1 MSQYDDDRQLFNQFI
16 INKLQELVTKY
27 PDMRFGQILVN
38 SEVIQLEEVLLEG
51 QRQTV
56 LKGID
61 PFYEESKT
69 TWERMKNNK
78 FVFREYYNQKLS
90 HSEIY

>member
-1 MSQYDDDRQLFNQFI
+1 MERQKY
-16 INKLQELVTKY
+16 NKLILETLSKLIEKH
-27 PDMRFGQILVN
+27 PDLRFGQILVN

-51 QRQTV
+51 ERQTV

-61 PFYEESKT
+61 PFYEESEF

-78 FVFREYYNQKLS
+78 FAFKELFN
-90 HSEIY
+90 